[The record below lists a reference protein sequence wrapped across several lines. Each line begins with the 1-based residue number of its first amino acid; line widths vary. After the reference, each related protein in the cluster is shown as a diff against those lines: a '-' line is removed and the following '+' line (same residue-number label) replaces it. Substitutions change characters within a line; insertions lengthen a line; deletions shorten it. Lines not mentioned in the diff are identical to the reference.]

1 METLFRLRRGSF
13 EVEVAG
19 PRAFVEGQ
27 LDAHLERWLSLAGAA
42 CLEPDGE
49 SQRRLTGPSAGID
62 TESTRTESDD
72 TKNNDFPRVAPDF
85 RPKVNVTIGEF
96 LAMKEAVEPADMV
109 VVAVYYLD
117 RYLQKDTFVPADLQD
132 LLGPLPAW
140 ACRRAEDELEAV
152 LARGHVEQLRDGRFT
167 ITYKGQNYVREGLS
181 G

>member
-1 METLFRLRRGSF
+1 METLFRLRRGGF

-27 LDAHLERWLSLAGAA
+27 LDAHLERWLALASAADPEPEGETQRRLAAPLAGA
-42 CLEPDGE
+42 
-49 SQRRLTGPSAGID
+49 
-62 TESTRTESDD
+62 D
-72 TKNNDFPRVAPDF
+72 TKSVGIQDGDTKGDDFPRVAPDF

-96 LAMKEAVEPADMV
+96 LAMKEAVEPGDVV

-132 LLGPLPAW
+132 LLAPLPAW

-152 LARGHVEQLRDGRFT
+152 LARGHVEKLRDGRFT